1 MFDEFKKIPGGIT
14 APQGFKAAGV
24 ASGIKE
30 SGKKDLALIFSEL
43 PTTAAAVFTTN
54 RIPSASIL
62 VSKNHLAE
70 GRIHAV
76 VINSGN
82 ANACTGEL
90 GLEHAIQMAKAT
102 ANWLEIL
109 PQNVLVA
116 STGIIGVTL
125 PMEKIKGGIAAAIK
139 VLARGGSQDAAQAIM
154 TTDTFFKEMA
164 IQFEVGGQIV
174 KIGGIAK
181 GSGMIAPN
189 MATMLAFLTTDAHI
203 SDGCLTDCLRES
215 VNRTFNMITV
225 DGQQSTN
232 DMVAI
237 LANGMA
243 GNKEIIF
250 GKKSTFI
257 FQEALNFVCQEL
269 AKMIIKDGE
278 GATKFIEITIKGA
291 ESVDDAKRIAQA
303 IANSNLVKTAF
314 FGEDANWGRIMAAIG
329 SSGAEFEPSKINLF
343 FGSEM
348 IVANGEG
355 LSYEEAR
362 VNQVLKSAEIKV
374 TVDLNTGEAGATVWT
389 TDLSY
394 EYVRIN
400 AAYRT

>member
-1 MFDEFKKIPGGIT
+1 MSFKKIPGGIT
-14 APQGFKAAGV
+14 APSGFEATGV

-30 SGKKDLALIFSEL
+30 SGKKDLALIFSEA
-43 PTTAAAVFTTN
+43 PGRAAVVFTTN
-54 RIPSASIL
+54 KIQSASIL
-62 VSKNHLAE
+62 VSKNHLAQ
-70 GRIHAV
+70 GPVQAI

-82 ANACTGEL
+82 ANTCTGEQ
-90 GLEHAIQMAKAT
+90 GLSHAVQMAQIT
-102 ANWLEIL
+102 ADLLKIL

-116 STGIIGVTL
+116 STGIIGVAL
-125 PMEKIKGGIAAAIK
+125 PMEKVKQGITEAVK
-139 VLARGGSQDAAQAIM
+139 VLARGGSQEAAQAIM
-154 TTDTFFKEMA
+154 TTDTFFKETA

-203 SDGCLTDCLRES
+203 EQICLRDCLRKS
-215 VNRTFNMITV
+215 VNKSFNMITV
-225 DGQQSTN
+225 DGQPSTN

-243 GNKEIIF
+243 GNNEIVLGRESASVF
-250 GKKSTFI
+250 GT
-257 FQEALNFVCQEL
+257 ALDFVCQEL
-269 AKMIIKDGE
+269 AKMIVKDGE
-278 GATKFIEITIKGA
+278 GATKFIEIQVKGA
-291 ESVDDAKRIAQA
+291 KNIDDARRVARA

-329 SSGAEFEPSKINLF
+329 SAGAEFDPSKINLF

-348 IVANGEG
+348 VVANGEG
-355 LSYEEAR
+355 LFYEEAR
-362 VNQVLKSAEIKV
+362 VNRVLKSAEIKV

-394 EYVRIN
+394 EYVKIN